1 MRCLPIAALAAV
13 STIALTH
20 LAAAADLP
28 RKAPPAPPP
37 PVYSWTGFY
46 VGGNIGGGWGSRD
59 ISYSGNDPLS
69 RAILTDPTFDPG
81 FVPLP
86 ASFDTS
92 GLIGGL
98 HVGYN
103 WQFNR
108 NWLFGLETDFDWSG
122 MRGSA
127 TTINSLGSGI
137 TTNVDEHTKWF
148 GTVRARFG
156 YLPVDSLL
164 VYVTGGFAYG
174 KVEHTGNYI
183 NNNPGV
189 GLISFPIGGFGFS
202 CNSGPTVCFAGSSS
216 GIATGW
222 TAGGGLEYAIW
233 QRWTVRAEYLYVSL
247 ESRSVT
253 ETALNGGGFT
263 PTFFNANFGRT
274 NFNVARAG
282 LSYRF

>member
-1 MRCLPIAALAAV
+1 MHRLSIAVAAV

-20 LAAAADLP
+20 MAAAADLP
-28 RKAPPAPPP
+28 RKAPAAPPPP

-59 ISYSGNDPLS
+59 VSYSANDPFS
-69 RAILTDPTFDPG
+69 TAMLTDPTFDSG

-86 ASFDTS
+86 ASFNTS

-122 MRGSA
+122 MKGSA
-127 TTINSLGSGI
+127 TTINNLGSGI
-137 TTNVDEHTKWF
+137 TTNVDEHIKWF
-148 GTVRARFG
+148 GTVRARLG

-174 KVEHTGNYI
+174 KIEHTGNYSG
-183 NNNPGV
+183 NNPRQ
-189 GLISFPIGGFGFS
+189 
-202 CNSGPTVCFAGSSS
+202 GSRQED
-216 GIATGW
+216 ACD
-222 TAGGGLEYAIW
+222 
-233 QRWTVRAEYLYVSL
+233 
-247 ESRSVT
+247 
-253 ETALNGGGFT
+253 
-263 PTFFNANFGRT
+263 
-274 NFNVARAG
+274 
-282 LSYRF
+282 